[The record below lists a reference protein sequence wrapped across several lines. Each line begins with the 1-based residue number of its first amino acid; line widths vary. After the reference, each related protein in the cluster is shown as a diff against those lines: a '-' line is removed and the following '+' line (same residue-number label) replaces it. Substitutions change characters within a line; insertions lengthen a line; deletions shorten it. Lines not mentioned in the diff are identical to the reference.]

1 MFRTKMIASYWG
13 FLSLSIIIYIKLF
26 KFANILLNDWNFLL
40 HRGGSAC
47 HTHIEVKLCAKAA
60 LSPFE
65 KRMGRGSLTRVIGGT
80 SNGQRQLRNAFLAS
94 WANSQHKLETGAGIC
109 ARNIIVISHCFVKK
123 GLSSR
128 ENFLALNISQINIRR
143 AILEYER

>member
-1 MFRTKMIASYWG
+1 M
-13 FLSLSIIIYIKLF
+13 
-26 KFANILLNDWNFLL
+26 
-40 HRGGSAC
+40 
-47 HTHIEVKLCAKAA
+47 KLCAKAA

-94 WANSQHKLETGAGIC
+94 WANSQHKLETGAEDTLPVPGIWS
-109 ARNIIVISHCFVKK
+109 RNMIVISHCFVKK
-123 GLSSR
+123 RLSSR